1 MGLIQGTH
9 KAPKLAPQDFISSM
23 PDIVINNILDRLP
36 FRNAVRTSVLSSNWR
51 FKWTMLTQLV
61 LDVDF
66 FDSLEAVDED
76 EEDEEEDEDEE
87 DEEEDEDEE
96 DEEEVDDDESNNESI
111 VSKLLLQLRGPITKF
126 ELSVDDISDAD
137 DMDNWILFLSRRGLK
152 DLTLNNWGPTPLN
165 LPTHLFSCVELKH
178 LKLRNCSFSL
188 PPTFH
193 GFPNL
198 LSLYL
203 RVEFEDNIQL
213 GEFFTRCPLLEKL
226 TMDDLFEMDKVN
238 IVEIAKQENLK
249 ILSLKFHDSH
259 DETTT
264 ASSSN
269 IFELVGSLP
278 KLQELHL
285 DFEECR
291 LIEGGGKKSFFT
303 VFPCLK
309 VLKLSDICLDNGIM
323 FSFAFELIRS
333 SPNLQTLEITPSN
346 WCMCI
351 FLQSANSPPQVD
363 CSTTR
368 LLQLQSVMFDCL
380 KGSENEIRL
389 IKYLLACSPSL
400 KRMHIFSCHFSSSE
414 QKLVFVRKLLKLYRA
429 SPVVE
434 LELFWH

>member
-66 FDSLEAVDED
+66 FDSLETVDED

-87 DEEEDEDEE
+87 DE
-96 DEEEVDDDESNNESI
+96 EEEVDDDESNNESI
-111 VSKLLLQLRGPITKF
+111 VSKLLLQLRGPIIKF

-226 TMDDLFEMDKVN
+226 TMDDLFEMEKVN
-238 IVEIAKQENLK
+238 IVEIAKQKNLK
-249 ILSLKFHDSH
+249 ILSLKFHDSD

-303 VFPCLK
+303 VFPCIK

-333 SPNLQTLEITPSN
+333 SPNLQTLEIT
-346 WCMCI
+346 
-351 FLQSANSPPQVD
+351 QSYGNADPPPQAD
-363 CSTTR
+363 HSTTR

-400 KRMHIFSCHFSSSE
+400 KRMHIFSCHFSSAE
-414 QKLVFVRKLLKLYRA
+414 EKLVFVRKLLKLYRA

-434 LELFWH
+434 LELF

>member
-1 MGLIQGTH
+1 MELIQGTH
-9 KAPKLAPQDFISSM
+9 KAPKFAPQDFISSM

-36 FRNAVRTSVLSSNWR
+36 FQNAVRTSVLSSNWR

-66 FDSLEAVDED
+66 FDSLETE
-76 EEDEEEDEDEE
+76 
-87 DEEEDEDEE
+87 
-96 DEEEVDDDESNNESI
+96 EEEVDDDESNNESI

-152 DLTLNNWGPTPLN
+152 DLTLTSWNADPLD
-165 LPTHLFSCVELKH
+165 LPTRLFSCVELKH
-178 LKLRNCSFSL
+178 LKLRNCFFCL

-198 LSLYL
+198 LSLDL
-203 RVEFEDNIQL
+203 CVEFEDDIQL

-226 TMDDLFEMDKVN
+226 TMDDQFEMERVN

-249 ILSLKFHDSH
+249 ILSLKFHDSD
-259 DETTT
+259 DEFTITN
-264 ASSSN
+264 SSD

-285 DFEECR
+285 DFEDSD
-291 LIEGGGKKSFFT
+291 LIEGGPRKSFFT
-303 VFPCLK
+303 AFPCLK
-309 VLKLSDICLDNGIM
+309 VLNLSDICLDDGIM

-333 SPNLQTLEITPSN
+333 SPNLQTLEITQSYGNADSP
-346 WCMCI
+346 
-351 FLQSANSPPQVD
+351 LQGD
-363 CSTTR
+363 YSTTR

-414 QKLVFVRKLLKLYRA
+414 EKLVFVRKLLKLYRA

>member
-9 KAPKLAPQDFISSM
+9 KAPKLEPQDFISSM

-66 FDSLEAVDED
+66 FDSLETVDED
-76 EEDEEEDEDEE
+76 EEEEDEDEE
-87 DEEEDEDEE
+87 EEDDNEDEG
-96 DEEEVDDDESNNESI
+96 NNESI

-126 ELSVDDISDAD
+126 ELSIDDISDAD

-249 ILSLKFHDSH
+249 ILSLKFHDSD

-291 LIEGGGKKSFFT
+291 LIEGGPRKSFFT

-323 FSFAFELIRS
+323 FSLAFELIRS

-346 WCMCI
+346 WNAD
-351 FLQSANSPPQVD
+351 LPPQVD
-363 CSTTR
+363 YSTTR

>member
-1 MGLIQGTH
+1 MEVIQGTH
-9 KAPKLAPQDFISSM
+9 KAPKFAPQDFISSM
-23 PDIVINNILDRLP
+23 PDIVVNNILDRLP
-36 FRNAVRTSVLSSNWR
+36 FGDVVRTSVLSRTWR
-51 FKWTMLTQLV
+51 FKWTMINQLV

-66 FDSLEAVDED
+66 FDSIET
-76 EEDEEEDEDEE
+76 EDEEEDD
-87 DEEEDEDEE
+87 DDDEDEG
-96 DEEEVDDDESNNESI
+96 NNESI
-111 VSKLLLQLRGPITKF
+111 VSKILLQLRGPITKF

-152 DLTLNNWGPTPLN
+152 DLTLMSWDANPLE
-165 LPTHLFSCVELKH
+165 LPACLFSCVELKH

-198 LSLYL
+198 LSLDL
-203 RVEFEDNIQL
+203 CVEFEDNTQL

-249 ILSLKFHDSH
+249 ILSLKFHDSD
-259 DETTT
+259 DETAT
-264 ASSSN
+264 SSSN

-285 DFEECR
+285 DFEECQ

-303 VFPCLK
+303 AFPCLK
-309 VLKLSDICLDNGIM
+309 VLKLSDICLENGIM
-323 FSFAFELIRS
+323 FSFAFEMIRS

-346 WCMCI
+346 WN
-351 FLQSANSPPQVD
+351 ADSPPQVD
-363 CSTTR
+363 YSTTR

-380 KGSENEIRL
+380 KGSENELRL
-389 IKYLLACSPSL
+389 MKYLLACSPFL
-400 KRMHIFSCHFSSSE
+400 KRMHIFSRFFSSAE
-414 QKLVFVRKLLKLYRA
+414 EKVVFIKKLLKLYRA

-434 LELFWH
+434 IELFWY

>member
-1 MGLIQGTH
+1 MYLFVRIMGLIQGTH

-152 DLTLNNWGPTPLN
+152 DLTLTSWNADPLD
-165 LPTHLFSCVELKH
+165 LPTRLFSCVELKH
-178 LKLRNCSFSL
+178 LKLRNCFFCL

-198 LSLYL
+198 LSLDL
-203 RVEFEDNIQL
+203 CVEFEDDIQL

-226 TMDDLFEMDKVN
+226 TMDDQFEMERVN

-249 ILSLKFHDSH
+249 ILSLKFHDSD
-259 DETTT
+259 DEFTITN
-264 ASSSN
+264 SSD

-285 DFEECR
+285 DFEDSD
-291 LIEGGGKKSFFT
+291 LIEGGPRKSFFT
-303 VFPCLK
+303 AFPCLK
-309 VLKLSDICLDNGIM
+309 
-323 FSFAFELIRS
+323 
-333 SPNLQTLEITPSN
+333 TLEITQSYGNADSP
-346 WCMCI
+346 
-351 FLQSANSPPQVD
+351 LQGD
-363 CSTTR
+363 YSTTR

-414 QKLVFVRKLLKLYRA
+414 EKLVFVRKLLKLYRA

>member
-1 MGLIQGTH
+1 MYLFVRIMGLIQGTH

-309 VLKLSDICLDNGIM
+309 
-323 FSFAFELIRS
+323 
-333 SPNLQTLEITPSN
+333 TLEITPSN
-346 WCMCI
+346 W
-351 FLQSANSPPQVD
+351 SANSPPQVD

>member
-1 MGLIQGTH
+1 MEVIQGTH
-9 KAPKLAPQDFISSM
+9 KAPKFAPQDFISSM
-23 PDIVINNILDRLP
+23 PDIVVNNILDRLP
-36 FRNAVRTSVLSSNWR
+36 FGDVVRTSVLSRTWR
-51 FKWTMLTQLV
+51 FKWTMINQLV

-66 FDSLEAVDED
+66 FDSIET
-76 EEDEEEDEDEE
+76 EEDEDE
-87 DEEEDEDEE
+87 DEEEEDDDDEDE
-96 DEEEVDDDESNNESI
+96 
-111 VSKLLLQLRGPITKF
+111 
-126 ELSVDDISDAD
+126 DDISDAD

-152 DLTLNNWGPTPLN
+152 DLTLMSWDANPLE
-165 LPTHLFSCVELKH
+165 LPACLFSCVELKH

-188 PPTFH
+188 PPTFR

-198 LSLYL
+198 LSLDL
-203 RVEFEDNIQL
+203 CVEFEDNTQL

-249 ILSLKFHDSH
+249 IVSLKFHDSD
-259 DETTT
+259 DETAT
-264 ASSSN
+264 SSSN

-285 DFEECR
+285 DFEECQ
-291 LIEGGGKKSFFT
+291 LIEGGPRKSFFT

-323 FSFAFELIRS
+323 FSFAFEMIRS

-346 WCMCI
+346 WN
-351 FLQSANSPPQVD
+351 ADSPPQVD
-363 CSTTR
+363 YSTTR

-380 KGSENEIRL
+380 KGSENELRL
-389 IKYLLACSPSL
+389 MKYLLACSPSL
-400 KRMHIFSCHFSSSE
+400 KRMHIFSRFFSSAE
-414 QKLVFVRKLLKLYRA
+414 EKVVFIKKLLKLYRA

-434 LELFWH
+434 IELFWY

>member
-9 KAPKLAPQDFISSM
+9 KAPTLAPQDFISSM

-66 FDSLEAVDED
+66 FDSLETVDE
-76 EEDEEEDEDEE
+76 EEEEDEDEE
-87 DEEEDEDEE
+87 DEEE
-96 DEEEVDDDESNNESI
+96 EVDDDDESNNESI

-152 DLTLNNWGPTPLN
+152 DLTLTSWDANPLE
-165 LPTHLFSCVELKH
+165 LPASLFSCVELKH

-188 PPTFH
+188 PPIFD

-198 LSLYL
+198 LSLDL
-203 RVEFEDNIQL
+203 CVEFEDNTQL

-249 ILSLKFHDSH
+249 ILSLKFHDS
-259 DETTT
+259 DDKTTT

-291 LIEGGGKKSFFT
+291 LIEGGPRKSFFT
-303 VFPCLK
+303 LFPCLK
-309 VLKLSDICLDNGIM
+309 VIKLSDICLDNGIM

-333 SPNLQTLEITPSN
+333 SPNLKTLEITPSN
-346 WCMCI
+346 W
-351 FLQSANSPPQVD
+351 SANSPPQVD

-380 KGSENEIRL
+380 KGKNVIRPHCVL
-389 IKYLLACSPSL
+389 SPDES
-400 KRMHIFSCHFSSSE
+400 
-414 QKLVFVRKLLKLYRA
+414 
-429 SPVVE
+429 
-434 LELFWH
+434 